1 MQDRKR
7 RKAEGP
13 TRRSVLDRLKQNGP
27 QDANSLSKDLDVTP
41 MAVRQHLY
49 ELEKEGLVA
58 FSEEA
63 RPMGRPAKL
72 WRVTPAADRFFPDR
86 HGDLAVGLIGA
97 VREAFGPC
105 GLERLVSI
113 RSERQL
119 ESYCA
124 RIPARASLP
133 RCLEALAAIRTEEGY
148 MAEVRRRPDGSF
160 LFVENHCPICAA
172 ATACTGLCSAELDVF
187 QRVLG
192 AEVEIARAEHIISGA
207 RRCAYHVRLK

>member
-13 TRRSVLDRLKQNGP
+13 ARRSILDRLKQGGP
-27 QDANSLSKDLDVTP
+27 QDANRLAKELEVTP

-49 ELEKEGLVA
+49 ELQTEGLVA
-58 FSEEA
+58 FSEEP

-86 HGDLAVGLIGA
+86 HEDLAVGLIGA
-97 VREAFGPC
+97 VREAFGSR
-105 GLERLVSI
+105 GLERLVAI

-119 ESYCA
+119 EAYRA

-133 RCLEALAAIRTEEGY
+133 RRLESLANIRSEEGY
-148 MAEVRRRPDGSF
+148 MAEVRRQPDGSF

-187 QRVLG
+187 RRALG
-192 AEVEIARAEHIISGA
+192 ADVEIARTEHIVSGA
-207 RRCAYHVRLK
+207 RRCAYRVKAK